1 MLHKSVGLALAMTL
15 SAAHAQAQTVPC
27 GPALAIKESVSL
39 ERAIS
44 LAMAADL
51 RPELAKAEVRAARTE
66 RAIAALR
73 PADIVSVDVEDFPGI
88 GIASNIDNLQ
98 ITGRFSRVWER
109 GGKQDARLA
118 LADKSVG
125 VAEAMFEAANYE
137 IRSEIEILYAEAALA
152 QSRISL
158 ACDRVAIA
166 KDLEASVQKRVDAAR
181 DPLLAGAK
189 ATSDRLQAEA
199 EVRRY
204 DAQAQNI
211 RGALGAYWGRIDDFQ
226 IDPTFL
232 TSHTPSQTVTYT
244 EVYSPDFERLNAE
257 RDQVLAKI
265 DLERT
270 KSVPDITWNVGVRKF
285 GYKEDLAIL
294 GGVSVPLGTKQ
305 RSGPSIEKARADQL
319 RIEVERQALR
329 QKLLRRASEYRRNA
343 ESAAEEMSQI
353 EALLIPAAVKA
364 VDLAREGYDRGA
376 FSYFDIV
383 DAQRSVANL
392 REERLIHFR
401 TYVLNTT
408 ALARLSP
415 STGLNNWREEK

>member
-1 MLHKSVGLALAMTL
+1 MKLKSVGLALAMTL
-15 SAAHAQAQTVPC
+15 SAAHAQAQSAPC
-27 GPALAIKESVSL
+27 ESMASINETVSL

-44 LAMAADL
+44 LAIAADL
-51 RPELAKAEVRAARTE
+51 RPELAKAEVRTARTE

-98 ITGRFSRVWER
+98 VTGTFSRVWER
-109 GGKQDARLA
+109 GGKQEARLA

-125 VAEAMFEAANYE
+125 VAEAMFKAANYE
-137 IRSEIEILYAEAALA
+137 ILSEIEILYAEAALA
-152 QSRISL
+152 QRRIEI
-158 ACDRVAIA
+158 ACDRVAISQE
-166 KDLEASVQKRVDAAR
+166 LEVSVQKRVDAAR

-199 EVRRY
+199 EVRHY
-204 DAQAQNI
+204 DAQAKNI
-211 RGALGAYWGRIDDFQ
+211 RGALGAYWDQVDDFQ
-226 IDPTFL
+226 IEPGFL
-232 TSHTPSQTVTYT
+232 NAQKPSLSETYT
-244 EVYSPDFERLNAE
+244 HVYSPDFARLDAE

-265 DLERT
+265 EVERT
-270 KSVPDITWNVGVRKF
+270 KAIPDVTWNVGVRKF

-305 RSGPSIEKARADQL
+305 RSGPAIEKARADQL
-319 RIEVERQALR
+319 RIEVERQTLR
-329 QKLLRRASEYRRNA
+329 QKLLRKASEYRRNA
-343 ESAAEEMSQI
+343 ETAAEEMTEIDS
-353 EALLIPAAVKA
+353 LLIPAANKA
-364 VDLAREGYDRGA
+364 VDLAREGYERGA

-383 DAQRSVANL
+383 DAQRSLANL
-392 REERLIHFR
+392 REERLIHLR

-415 STGLNNWREEK
+415 STGLNDWREEK